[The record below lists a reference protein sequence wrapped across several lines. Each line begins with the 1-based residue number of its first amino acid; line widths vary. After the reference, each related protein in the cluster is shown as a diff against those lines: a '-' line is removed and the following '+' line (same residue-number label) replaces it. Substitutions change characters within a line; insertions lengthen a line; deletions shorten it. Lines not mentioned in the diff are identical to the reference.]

1 MIKGII
7 FDFDGLIVDTETV
20 WYESFKETL
29 FEKHAVSL
37 DLAGYS
43 NCIGTGNEIL
53 YQYFREIAGN
63 SVDCEQIE
71 EEAFNKYKDKMKEP
85 LLREGVKAYLDEA
98 KEYNLVI
105 GLASSSSRDWVH
117 SYLEQLR
124 IIDYFEVINTKE
136 DVTRVKPDPELY
148 MKTLRDC
155 NLLPTEVIVFEDSLN
170 GLNAA
175 KQAGIRCVIVP
186 NDVTRNLVFKD
197 HDYELHSMSHESLC
211 DVIKKTVST

>member
-1 MIKGII
+1 MKGII

-20 WYESFKETL
+20 WYEAFKETL
-29 FEKHAVSL
+29 FEKHAIEL

-136 DVTRVKPDPELY
+136 DVSRVKPDLELY
-148 MKTLRDC
+148 IKTLRDC

-197 HDYELHSMSHESLC
+197 HDYELHSMSQEALC
-211 DVIKKTVST
+211 DVIQKIAST